1 VKTEREILVFR
12 MSMALSKGLSPIRNM
27 KQLNETQRK
36 RVAET
41 IIDELETTNWKIG
54 PGEPGRPPG

>member
-1 VKTEREILVFR
+1 VKTERETLVFR

-36 RVAET
+36 KVAET
-41 IIDELETTNWKIG
+41 IINELETTNWKIRL
-54 PGEPGRPPG
+54 GEPSRPPG